1 LGIQI
6 NIFSVFLFIAALAT
20 GILATVLFRRTVVAG
35 RIFGWLMVVLSIWA
49 FTYGIE
55 LTSTS
60 LKAMLFWVKLEYI
73 GVGLIPGLWI
83 LFCLA
88 YTGNDRHLTNRNIV
102 IIFVIPVLTILLVWT
117 NSWHYLHYA
126 SVGIDY
132 SGQFP
137 VLDFDRGVWY
147 WVHTIYFYALFLY
160 GVFLLLVNYF
170 NAPLLFKKQTLI
182 VLFGAISPWIANV
195 IYQLGFAPFDLI
207 DPTPFIFTLTG
218 LIIGIGLLE
227 FKLFDVLPFARDR
240 VVENLDDGVL
250 VLDGRDRI
258 VYLNGMMK
266 TILRPFSS
274 DAIGK
279 SLIHLL
285 QDHPL
290 LISMVIKRVMAHI
303 SLDLMDEDDVKNL
316 QVSSTPLYAKDSSY
330 NGMLLVFKDITEH
343 KRVEVELLNARLR
356 AEESDRLKTAFLA
369 NMSHEI
375 RNPMNGIIGF
385 AGLLREEDLTEED
398 RNRYIEIIEKNA
410 TQLLYIINDIID
422 VSKIESGQERIK
434 KDEVSVEYLLND
446 LESLFKPDAKRR
458 NLDLQF
464 ASSLSKKDDT
474 IITDPV
480 KLRQILVNV
489 IGNAL
494 KFTVEGSVKVR
505 VKKVD
510 EMLEFQIKDT
520 GVGINQKDMSI
531 IFDRFRQSEIPA
543 PRLSTGTGLG
553 LSITR
558 GYLTL
563 MDGSISVDSEP
574 GVGSTFYVRI
584 PHISTVEKS
593 EKKSRKKMLPSKI
606 ETPDWSKFVILL
618 AEDEPVN
625 VMYIKIALKKTNAT
639 ILVAENGEEAIN
651 IFKENSNIDIV
662 LMDIK
667 MPVMDGFVAASDIRK
682 LNATIPIIALS
693 GHAMVEK
700 ERLSGAGF
708 VELISK
714 PVRKDDLI
722 TGVDRWLK
730 SLN

>member
-1 LGIQI
+1 MI
-6 NIFSVFLFIAALAT
+6 V
-20 GILATVLFRRTVVAG
+20 
-35 RIFGWLMVVLSIWA
+35 
-49 FTYGIE
+49 
-55 LTSTS
+55 
-60 LKAMLFWVKLEYI
+60 
-73 GVGLIPGLWI
+73 GV
-83 LFCLA
+83 
-88 YTGNDRHLTNRNIV
+88 
-102 IIFVIPVLTILLVWT
+102 
-117 NSWHYLHYA
+117 
-126 SVGIDY
+126 
-132 SGQFP
+132 
-137 VLDFDRGVWY
+137 
-147 WVHTIYFYALFLY
+147 
-160 GVFLLLVNYF
+160 
-170 NAPLLFKKQTLI
+170 
-182 VLFGAISPWIANV
+182 
-195 IYQLGFAPFDLI
+195 
-207 DPTPFIFTLTG
+207 
-218 LIIGIGLLE
+218 GLLE
-227 FKLFDVLPFARDR
+227 FKLFDILPFARDR

-250 VLDGRDRI
+250 VLDSRDRI
-258 VYLNGMMK
+258 VYLNSMMK

-274 DAIGK
+274 DAVGK
-279 SLIHLL
+279 SIIHLL
-285 QDHPL
+285 HDYPL
-290 LISMVIKRVMAHI
+290 LISMVVKRELVHI
-303 SLDLMDEDDVKNL
+303 SLDLVDGEDVINL

-330 NGMLLVFKDITEH
+330 NGMLMLFRDVTDQ
-343 KRVEVELLNARLR
+343 KRVELELLNARLR

-385 AGLLREEDLTEED
+385 AGLLREDDLTEDD

-434 KDEVSVEYLLND
+434 KDEISVGDLLND
-446 LESLFKPDAKRR
+446 LESFFAPDAKRR

-464 ASSLSKKDDT
+464 ASSLSKKDNT
-474 IITDPV
+474 IISDPV
-480 KLRQILVNV
+480 KLRQILVNI

-505 VKKVD
+505 VKKVTD
-510 EMLEFQIKDT
+510 MLEFQIKDT
-520 GVGINQKDMSI
+520 GVGINQKDRTI
-531 IFDRFRQSEIPA
+531 IFDRFRQSDNPA
-543 PRLSTGTGLG
+543 PRLTTGTGLG
-553 LSITR
+553 LSISR

-563 MDGSISVDSEP
+563 IGGSISVDSDL

-606 ETPDWSKFVILL
+606 EIPDWSTNVILL

-639 ILVAENGEEAIN
+639 ILIAENGEEAIS
-651 IFKENSNIDIV
+651 IFKENDNIDIV

-667 MPVMDGFVAASDIRK
+667 MPVMDGFEAASEIRK
-682 LNATIPIIALS
+682 LNSTIPIIALS

-730 SLN
+730 SLK

>member
-1 LGIQI
+1 M
-6 NIFSVFLFIAALAT
+6 A
-20 GILATVLFRRTVVAG
+20 
-35 RIFGWLMVVLSIWA
+35 VLSIWA
-49 FTYGIE
+49 LTYGIE

-60 LKAMLFWVKLEYI
+60 LKMMLFWVKLEYI
-73 GVGLIPGLWI
+73 GIGLIPGLWI
-83 LFCLA
+83 VFCLA
-88 YTGNDRHLTNRNIV
+88 YTGNEHYLSRRNIA
-102 IIFVIPVLTILLVWT
+102 IIFTIPVFTILLNWT

-126 SVGIDY
+126 SVGIDN

-137 VLDFDRGVWY
+137 ILEFERGLWY
-147 WVHTIYFYALFLY
+147 WVHTIYFYVLLLY
-160 GVFLLLVNYF
+160 GALLLLRNYI
-170 NAPLLFKKQTLI
+170 NAPLFFKKQTLI
-182 VLFGAISPWIANV
+182 VLAGAVIPWIANV
-195 IYQLGFAPFDLI
+195 TYQLGFAPFEII

-218 LIIGIGLLE
+218 LIIGVGLLE
-227 FKLFDVLPFARDR
+227 FKLFDVLPIARDR

-250 VLDGRDRI
+250 VIDSNDRI
-258 VYLNGMMK
+258 VYLNTMMK

-274 DAIGK
+274 DAVGK

-285 QDHPL
+285 QDYPL
-290 LISMVIKRVMAHI
+290 LVSTVVKRVAAHI
-303 SLDLMDEDDVKNL
+303 SLDMVDEENVTNL
-316 QVSSTPLYAKDSSY
+316 KVSSTPLSPKDTNY
-330 NGMLLVFKDITEH
+330 NGMLLVFRDFTEQ
-343 KRVEVELLNARLR
+343 KRVEIELLNARLR

-385 AGLLREEDLTEED
+385 AGLLREEDLTEDD
-398 RNRYIEIIEKNA
+398 RSRYIEIIEKNA

-422 VSKIESGQERIK
+422 VSKIESGQERVK
-434 KDEVSVEYLLND
+434 KDEISVDILLND
-446 LESLFKPDAKRR
+446 LENLFTPDAKRR

-464 ASSLSKKDDT
+464 ASSLTRKDDT

-489 IGNAL
+489 IGNSL
-494 KFTVEGSVKVR
+494 KFTVEGSIKVR
-505 VKKVD
+505 VKKVA
-510 EMLEFQIKDT
+510 EMLEFQVKDT
-520 GVGINQKDMSI
+520 GIGINQKDRTL

-553 LSITR
+553 LSISR

-563 MDGSISVDSEP
+563 MGGTISVESEP
-574 GVGSTFYVRI
+574 GVGSTFYIRI

-593 EKKSRKKMLPSKI
+593 EKKSRKKMIPSKI
-606 ETPDWSKFVILL
+606 EIPDWSTKVILL

-639 ILVAENGEEAIN
+639 ILTAENGEEAIT
-651 IFKENSNIDIV
+651 IFKENDNIDIV

-667 MPVMDGFVAASDIRK
+667 MPVMDGFEAASEIRK
-682 LNATIPIIALS
+682 LNSTIPIIALS
-693 GHAMVEK
+693 GHALVEK
-700 ERLSGAGF
+700 ERLSAAGF

-730 SLN
+730 SLK